1 MTNKEIAKSIL
12 ENIGGSGNISNVTHC
27 ATRLRLNLVDDK
39 KISME
44 ELEKTEGVI
53 KAQMSSGQLQ
63 VVLGGKV
70 TGVYAEFLE
79 TAGISNSEKTASVH
93 EKRKF
98 GLNKLIETISGVFSP
113 VLPILVGCGMV
124 QSLTAVIATFQL
136 VPADSGFFLVLK
148 MTGDLIFYFMPFFL
162 AVSAAQKFK
171 TSIYLSVA
179 LAGAYMYPT
188 IMNGAAQAATTGVK
202 FLDFLGLPILFVNY
216 KSTVIPIIIS
226 VWVLSYV
233 HRFIDKYVPEMFKII
248 LTSML
253 TLLIMVPFELIVIGP
268 VGSYL
273 GMYIAQGVKILYTSF
288 GFVGAF
294 LLGAFRPVLV
304 MFGMHYA
311 ITPIMVQELSE
322 TGKTIIIPA
331 LLAGNLAQSGAAF
344 ATFVLIKD
352 KKEKSGAFSAALSA
366 FFGITEPAM
375 YGYNLKYKKPFYA
388 ALFSAGTAA
397 AYMSVFHA
405 YSTAAALP
413 GILSLPTYNADNF
426 VYIITGVLIAVIGA
440 FVLTLTLGID
450 DGSNLKLFRKK
461 QNVFSTSEKK

>member
-1 MTNKEIAKSIL
+1 MGMTNKEIAKEIL
-12 ENIGGSGNISNVTHC
+12 KNVGGNGNISNATHC
-27 ATRLRLNLVDDK
+27 ATRLRLNLTDEK
-39 KISME
+39 KMSIDG
-44 ELEKTEGVI
+44 LEKIDGVI
-53 KAQMSSGQLQ
+53 KAQMSNGQLQ

-70 TGVYAEFLE
+70 TGVYAEFSEMLE
-79 TAGISNSEKTASVH
+79 TGKQEKTDSAQ
-93 EKRKF
+93 EKKKF
-98 GLNKLIETISGVFSP
+98 GLNRLIETISGIFSP

-124 QSLTAVIATFQL
+124 QSLIAIISTFGL
-136 VPADSGFFLVLK
+136 VQPDSGFFLVLK

-188 IMNGAAQAATTGVK
+188 IMNGAAEAASTGVR
-202 FLDFLGLPILFVNY
+202 FLDFLGLPILYVNY

-226 VWVLSYV
+226 VWILSYV
-233 HRFIDKYVPEMFKII
+233 HRFIDRHVPEMFKII

-253 TLLIMVPFELIVIGP
+253 TLLIMVPFELILIGP

-288 GFVGAF
+288 GFIGAF

-311 ITPIMVQELSE
+311 ITPIMIQELSE
-322 TGKTIIIPA
+322 TGKTIIIPT

-344 ATFVLIKD
+344 ATFILIKD

-366 FFGITEPAM
+366 LFGITEPAM

-388 ALFSAGTAA
+388 ALFAAGTAA

-413 GILSLPTYNADNF
+413 GILSLPTYNADSF
-426 VYIITGVLIAVIGA
+426 IYIITGVLIAVIGA
-440 FVLTLTLGID
+440 FVLTLILGID
-450 DGSNLKLFRKK
+450 NNSKLKLFKRK
-461 QNVFSTSEKK
+461 

>member
-1 MTNKEIAKSIL
+1 MTNKEIAKEIL
-12 ENIGGSGNISNVTHC
+12 KNVGGNGNISNATHC
-27 ATRLRLNLVDDK
+27 ATRLRLNLTDEK
-39 KISME
+39 KMSIDG
-44 ELEKTEGVI
+44 LEKIDGVI
-53 KAQMSSGQLQ
+53 KAQMSNGQLQ

-70 TGVYAEFLE
+70 TGVYAEFSEMLE
-79 TAGISNSEKTASVH
+79 TGKQGKTDSAQEK
-93 EKRKF
+93 KKF
-98 GLNKLIETISGVFSP
+98 GLNRLIETISGIFSP

-124 QSLTAVIATFQL
+124 QSLTAIISTFGL
-136 VPADSGFFLVLK
+136 VQPDSGFFLVLK

-188 IMNGAAQAATTGVK
+188 IMNGAAEAASTGVR
-202 FLDFLGLPILFVNY
+202 FLDFLGLPILYVNY

-226 VWVLSYV
+226 VWILSYV
-233 HRFIDKYVPEMFKII
+233 HRFIDRHVPEMFKII

-253 TLLIMVPFELIVIGP
+253 TLLIMVPFELILIGP

-288 GFVGAF
+288 GFIGAF

-344 ATFVLIKD
+344 ATFILIKD

-366 FFGITEPAM
+366 LFGITEPAM

-388 ALFSAGTAA
+388 ALFAAGTAA

-405 YSTAAALP
+405 YSIAAALP
-413 GILSLPTYNADNF
+413 GILSLPTYNADSF
-426 VYIITGVLIAVIGA
+426 IYIITGVLIAVIGA
-440 FVLTLTLGID
+440 FVLTLILGID
-450 DGSNLKLFRKK
+450 NNSKLNLFKRK
-461 QNVFSTSEKK
+461 

>member
-1 MTNKEIAKSIL
+1 
-12 ENIGGSGNISNVTHC
+12 
-27 ATRLRLNLVDDK
+27 
-39 KISME
+39 
-44 ELEKTEGVI
+44 
-53 KAQMSSGQLQ
+53 MSSGKLQ

-70 TGVYAEFLE
+70 TGVYAEFSEMLK
-79 TAGISNSEKTASVH
+79 TDKTEKTAPVQ
-93 EKRKF
+93 EKNKF

-124 QSLTAVIATFQL
+124 QSLTAVISTFKL
-136 VPADSGFFLVLK
+136 VPADSGFFLILK
-148 MTGDLIFYFMPFFL
+148 MTGDLIVYFMPFFL

-171 TSIYLSVA
+171 TSIYLSIA

-188 IMNGAAQAATTGVK
+188 IMNGAMQAASTGER
-202 FLDFLGLPILFVNY
+202 FLDFLGLPILYVNY

-233 HRFIDKYVPEMFKII
+233 HKFIDKYVPEMMKII

-253 TLLIMVPFELIVIGP
+253 TLLVMVPLELVVIGP
-268 VGSYL
+268 VGSYM
-273 GMYIAQGVKILYTSF
+273 GVYIAQGVKVLYTSF

-294 LLGAFRPVLV
+294 LLGALRPILV

-344 ATFVLIKD
+344 ATFILIKD

-375 YGYNLKYKKPFYA
+375 YGYNLKYKKPFYS
-388 ALFSAGTAA
+388 ALFAAGVAA

-413 GILSLPTYNADNF
+413 GILSLPTYNADSF
-426 VYIITGVLIAVIGA
+426 IYIITGVLIAIIGA
-440 FVLTLTLGID
+440 FVLTMILGID
-450 DGSNLKLFRKK
+450 NGSDSKLSGKK
-461 QNVFSTSEKK
+461 SFLSFGHKKK